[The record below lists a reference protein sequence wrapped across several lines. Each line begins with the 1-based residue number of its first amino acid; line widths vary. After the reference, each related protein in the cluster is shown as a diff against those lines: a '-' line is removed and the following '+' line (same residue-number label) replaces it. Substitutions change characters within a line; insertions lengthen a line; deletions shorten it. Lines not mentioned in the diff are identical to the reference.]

1 MNPIKANI
9 PNSITCINLLA
20 GCLAIIT
27 AFHGNNL
34 LWGMPAYLWAYIFIA
49 IGAIAD
55 FLDGFAARALH
66 AYSIL
71 GKSLTPCR
79 ISSLS
84 VSRRELSCSI
94 S

>member
-34 LWGMPAYLWAYIFIA
+34 LWGMLKHIYGHI
-49 IGAIAD
+49 
-55 FLDGFAARALH
+55 
-66 AYSIL
+66 YS
-71 GKSLTPCR
+71 
-79 ISSLS
+79 
-84 VSRRELSCSI
+84 
-94 S
+94 